1 MSNLNS
7 SQHFRRIFHVDLDT
21 FFVSAERARN
31 PSLMGI
37 PVLVGGI
44 APIRGVVTCASYESR
59 AFGIKAGMPVS
70 VAKRLCPS
78 SIIVPTDLKY
88 YKNISR
94 KFIEIL
100 SEYCPFLE
108 TLGLDE
114 AYMDMT
120 GFESLNGPPS
130 SSALVL
136 KRRIAE
142 ELGITASV
150 GIASSKPVA
159 KVASAFSKPNGLL
172 EIPFG
177 EDSTFLAPLPV
188 GKLPGIGSATERKL
202 RVMGLQTIGELAGT
216 SELKVSATLGKVGLS
231 LRKMANGLDQT
242 LVIAERNTKSIG
254 REFTF
259 QEDSND
265 ISYVKKALRNLVE
278 HVCYDLRLQSK
289 LAKTIEIKLRWSDFA
304 TQTRQNT
311 VKTPSDLEDFLY
323 ERAVQML
330 NLEMETEIKRKNRP
344 IRLIGF
350 RLSQL
355 EGPILQ
361 KRLSTNWLGSGSQ
374 LEDLG
379 RAIFDI
385 RRKFGIGSIR
395 RGEGP

>member
-7 SQHFRRIFHVDLDT
+7 SQQFRRIFHIDLDT
-21 FFVSAERARN
+21 FFVSAERVRN
-31 PSLMGI
+31 PSLIGL

-70 VAKRLCPS
+70 IAKRLCPS
-78 SIIVPTDLKY
+78 SIVVPTDLEY
-88 YKNISR
+88 YKNISQQ
-94 KFIEIL
+94 FIKIL

-114 AYMDMT
+114 SFMDMT
-120 GFESLNGPPS
+120 GFESLHGPPS
-130 SSALVL
+130 SLALVL
-136 KRRIAE
+136 KRRIAQ
-142 ELGITASV
+142 ELGITTSV

-159 KVASAFSKPNGLL
+159 KVASAFCKPNGLL

-177 EDSTFLAPLPV
+177 EDSTFLAPLPI
-188 GKLPGIGSATERKL
+188 GKLPGIGNSTERKL

-216 SELKVSATLGKVGLS
+216 SEIEVSATLGKVGLS
-231 LRKMANGLDQT
+231 LHKMANGLDQT
-242 LVIAERNTKSIG
+242 PVIVERETKSIG

-259 QEDSND
+259 QKDTND
-265 ISYVKKALRNLVE
+265 LSYVKKALRNLVE

-289 LAKTIEIKLRWSDFA
+289 QAKTIELKIRWSDFA
-304 TQTRQNT
+304 TQTRQTT

-323 ERAVQML
+323 EQAVGML
-330 NLEMETEIKRKNRP
+330 NLEMETETKSSNRP

-355 EGPILQ
+355 EERMLQ
-361 KRLSTNWLGSGSQ
+361 KRFLTDCFGGGSQ
-374 LEDLG
+374 LEDLS
-379 RAIFDI
+379 RALFDI
-385 RRKFGIGSIR
+385 RKKFGIGSIR
-395 RGEGP
+395 RGEGL